1 MDSSGKSRE
10 REMRVTVLDNVVLG
24 LSDSVSPPPSP
35 AASPAASAGSLE
47 QHLDS
52 HLTIM
57 LTCIRRGGEDQLE
70 CCRAQ
75 NKEAKRPQ
83 WVISVTGSNGYYS
96 LHTIHYTGFANSSY
110 NLCCFFL
117 QAVRATLP
125 RNRHPSL
132 ARLRRCFRKK
142 YWWKMLPLNPSVLL
156 IQKSHQ

>member
-10 REMRVTVLDNVVLG
+10 REMRVTVLDNVVLR

-35 AASPAASAGSLE
+35 AASPAASTRSLE

-83 WVISVTGSNGYYS
+83 
-96 LHTIHYTGFANSSY
+96 
-110 NLCCFFL
+110 
-117 QAVRATLP
+117 
-125 RNRHPSL
+125 
-132 ARLRRCFRKK
+132 
-142 YWWKMLPLNPSVLL
+142 
-156 IQKSHQ
+156 